1 MLDRWPGAL
10 KGVRR
15 GISRKL
21 HMRLAVALPFVTALL
36 ALGVG
41 LYAFEVGRTDATRLM
56 SPRHA
61 ALVWAT
67 LPASW
72 LWLLGL
78 TAFGACIGLSIALA
92 FTSQLRTLTK
102 RTEFLARRNFSFPV
116 ELEADGEV
124 APLVSAIN
132 DLLESVRGY
141 ARSSV
146 VEGLISFARDG
157 RVLSINSRAAVAL
170 GVDADLTIG
179 CEFSEL
185 IADVPDNVEL
195 TRALV
200 GALERSEPFDLRGL
214 AWVNR
219 RGQRLMVDLQGTVLA
234 GEESIISV
242 LIVFERAA
250 DTEKVQRQ
258 VSRAHRLM
266 VIGGFAAELAHEIRN
281 PLSSVLG
288 LVQLLHERLPPGDE
302 GHRHLDVLSRASQR
316 IERLVGQLL
325 DLVPTEI
332 HDLQQ
337 RDISLLVHDTVEF
350 VKMSRTE
357 DDDVVLSE
365 SFAPELP
372 PCMVDPERL
381 GRAIEN
387 LVRNAYAHTPA
398 GGRIEVATRV
408 RDTQLEVRVANTGSF
423 VAPEDRERIFQPFV
437 SGRGGTGLGLAIAQQ
452 IVYAHGGSIDV
463 DSTPG
468 SGTEFILRLPL
479 GAASFVDPTQVPA
492 DEQLAAGAA

>member
-1 MLDRWPGAL
+1 MLDFWPRAL
-10 KGVRR
+10 HGVGRR
-15 GISRKL
+15 TTRKPHL
-21 HMRLAVALPFVTALL
+21 RLAVALPFVTALL

-41 LYAFEVGRTDATRLM
+41 LYSFEVGRTDATHLM
-56 SPRHA
+56 SPHDA
-61 ALVWAT
+61 ARVWAAP
-67 LPASW
+67 PASW

-78 TAFGACIGLSIALA
+78 TAFGACIGLAIALA
-92 FTSQLRTLTK
+92 FTRQLRTLAK

-132 DLLESVRGY
+132 DLLESVRDY
-141 ARSSV
+141 ARRSV

-157 RVLSINSRAAVAL
+157 RVLSINPRAAVAL
-170 GVDADLTIG
+170 GVDADLMIG
-179 CEFSEL
+179 REFSEL
-185 IADVPDNVEL
+185 IPEVPDNIEL
-195 TRALV
+195 TEALV
-200 GALERSEPFDLRGL
+200 GALERSEPFDLRRL

-219 RGQRLMVDLQGTVLA
+219 RGQRLTVDLQGTVLA

-242 LIVFERAA
+242 LVVFERAA

-302 GHRHLDVLSRASQR
+302 GHSHLDVLSRASQR

-332 HDLQQ
+332 HDLEQC
-337 RDISLLVHDTVEF
+337 DISALVRDTVEF
-350 VKMSRTE
+350 VRMGRTE
-357 DDDVVLSE
+357 DDEVVLSE
-365 SFAPELP
+365 DLEPELP
-372 PCMVDPERL
+372 PCKVDPERL
-381 GRAIEN
+381 GRAVEN
-387 LVRNAYAHTPA
+387 LLRNAYAHTPA
-398 GGRIEVATRV
+398 GGCIEVATRHRGAQV
-408 RDTQLEVRVANTGSF
+408 EVTIANTGSF

-463 DSTPG
+463 DSTPEH
-468 SGTEFILRLPL
+468 GTVFILRLPL
-479 GAASFVDPTQVPA
+479 YDAGFVAPTQVA
-492 DEQLAAGAA
+492 GGQELAAGAA